1 MESKT
6 INSIKC
12 NNKRVREEK
21 TNTMIFT
28 WFGNPR
34 LRPSSPAWGFHF
46 PSLPR
51 LQVLYNW
58 LPRCQWT
65 FTIKR
70 LSPQSLHPK
79 CFSHLHTHNLMRN
92 ENYNKQLS
100 FRVDIQMI
108 AQWRFNIWWFAK
120 LKLNICCVHLF
131 ILAMIPKN
139 ELDLSLC
146 SLSSKIS
153 RYKLFDDNQLATL

>member
-1 MESKT
+1 
-6 INSIKC
+6 
-12 NNKRVREEK
+12 
-21 TNTMIFT
+21 MIFT

-34 LRPSSPAWGFHF
+34 LRPRLQAHPAWGFHY

-58 LPRCQWT
+58 LPRCQLT

-70 LSPQSLHPK
+70 LSPWSLHRK
-79 CFSHLHTHNLMRN
+79 CFSHLYTHNLMRN
-92 ENYNKQLS
+92 ENYNKQFS

-108 AQWRFNIWWFAK
+108 AQWRFNLWWFTK

-131 ILAMIPKN
+131 IFVKFTKN
-139 ELDLSLC
+139 ELDLSLY
-146 SLSSKIS
+146 SLSLKTS
-153 RYKLFDDNQLATL
+153 RYKFSDDNWLTTFGIRLAAFMLPLQKIFEF